1 MQRGALTRL
10 ASLAFGTLESSRNV
24 GAAVRLSSSLA
35 HSKDGKTLHP
45 DLLNE
50 HVKRAEYAVRGEL
63 YLRAMELQKEGMKI
77 TFTNGALRAC
87 VALPALRPRK
97 QYSG

>member
-1 MQRGALTRL
+1 MQRGALSRL
-10 ASLAFGTLESSRNV
+10 ASLAYSALESSRNV
-24 GAAVRLSSSLA
+24 SCSVRLSSALA
-35 HSKDGKTLHP
+35 HSKDGKVLHP

-77 TFTNGALRAC
+77 TFTNGAVLADD
-87 VALPALRPRK
+87 
-97 QYSG
+97 